1 MDSDAKPHGRKRAFD
16 AFEQELANAEQAL
29 DAELTDV
36 MCQDSAR
43 IQGARRRLDDI
54 LDKGAKLSGSLRLA
68 QMQIAADELRR
79 RKELDAAAVPAV
91 ARMTSNLAFM
101 PIDVLRLILKEAMR
115 PAHFAALAFHS
126 VMKPWETAR
135 VLRKDTHSPASTSR
149 IELRVRQLRTVCRSF
164 AAALERCF
172 DLHVR
177 IDSNWR
183 YVPKKSEMRVM
194 LTNLYGLCWPAV
206 RVLHITV
213 DALSVAFRNG
223 LERVLYCNTS
233 RLPQRVPNLA
243 AIVIDTRNCTDV
255 LKKWGYA
262 GQVLVP
268 TIVYR
273 SRDATR
279 SLQSVIIPNN
289 LRHFK
294 TGMLPNGFSFSYA
307 SMIVTLS
314 IYRFDDGQMAVR
326 PKWPMLEHLML
337 RRIKEFHDCLGT
349 EHGYRARY
357 PKLRALTY
365 TPWLITGMNSACNDK
380 ACAIYARE
388 LQLAAD
394 AASIWFATTGNRMM
408 LDMHAFYR
416 TCYNV
421 ATGFAYLRVYD
432 KDYDPSEVA
441 LKIGTAVEHLLS
453 SVPLVLLFPRASA
466 CAMYAPIDEPG
477 WNPYLYNIPVDKTMM
492 PFVSFLL
499 DYGDRINAG
508 SQLQIVESAFM
519 QRLLSEGEPLPGVE
533 LAQIPSTLAGEPRR
547 LSAARWLQ
555 RNLSYSPAFE
565 DTL

>member
-16 AFEQELANAEQAL
+16 AFERELADAEQAL
-29 DAELTDV
+29 GAEITDV
-36 MCQDSAR
+36 MSQDSAR
-43 IQGARRRLDDI
+43 LQGARRRLDDI
-54 LDKGAKLSGSLRLA
+54 LDKGSKLSGRLRLA
-68 QMQIAADELRR
+68 QMQVAADELRR
-79 RKELDAAAVPAV
+79 LKELDAAAVPEV

-101 PIDVLRLILKEAMR
+101 PTDVLCLILKEAMR
-115 PAHFAALAFHS
+115 PAHFAALAFHN
-126 VMKPWETAR
+126 VMKPFEHSR
-135 VLRKDTHSPASTSR
+135 VLRKDTHSPAETSR

-172 DLHVR
+172 DLHVC

-183 YVPKKSEMRVM
+183 CGPKKSEMCVM
-194 LTNLYGLCWPAV
+194 LTNLYGLRWPAV

-213 DALSVAFRNG
+213 DTLSVAFRNG
-223 LERVLYCNTS
+223 LERVLYRNTS
-233 RLPQRVPNLA
+233 KLPPRVPNLA
-243 AIVIDTRNCTDV
+243 ATVIDTRNCTDV
-255 LKKWGYA
+255 LKKWGYT
-262 GQVLVP
+262 GQLLAP
-268 TIVYR
+268 ALVYR

-279 SLQSVIIPNN
+279 SLQSVIVPNN

-294 TGMLPNGFSFSYA
+294 TGMLPRDFAFSYA

-314 IYRFDDGQMAVR
+314 IYRFDDGQLTSTSR
-326 PKWPMLEHLML
+326 WPMLEHLML
-337 RRIKEFHDCLGT
+337 RRIKEFHACLGT
-349 EHGYRARY
+349 LHGYSAQY
-357 PKLRALTY
+357 PKLRTLTY
-365 TPWLITGMNSACNDK
+365 APWLLTGMNSVCNDK

-394 AASIWFATTGNRMM
+394 TASIWFATTGNRMM

-421 ATGFAYLRVYD
+421 ATGFAHLRVYD

-441 LKIGTAVEHLLS
+441 SKIGTAVEHLLS

-466 CAMYAPIDEPG
+466 CATYAPIAELA
-477 WNPYLYNIPVDKTMM
+477 WNPYLYNIPVGNTMM

-555 RNLSYSPAFE
+555 RHLSYSPAFE